1 MDLLE
6 DYDNNDESGERSTE
20 TLQLLPRVQSF
31 NHSITLLPPS
41 SSITSTTTSTSLA
54 LLNPS
59 HSVVPVSSS
68 SSSSSVRTLVGTV
81 SVEPSLDAESF
92 HERYLSNERSL
103 TQRSRAVLPVY
114 GNVGYR
120 EGSGITAASPSHGN
134 TKKRARLQNNDASS
148 DHFLGPWGGYKGE
161 EVSKESD
168 LERGELTLKQKLVRV
183 ELGLNPDGPG
193 KVEGEALEKARNLIK
208 SLIAIEEETEEEK
221 KKTMKK
227 DKANAGK
234 EDSRKVT
241 TSSSSSLTSAETA
254 AKKINT
260 RALLSAK
267 EANEVDD
274 VKEAP
279 SSSSSS
285 SSSSTSSSKSTS
297 NVAKGDGDE
306 NTNKADK
313 ENDEDEENDGSSTP
327 SFSSTFHGKEEFDYQ
342 GRSWAAIPKGVR
354 SDDGDHECFVPKK
367 VLQRWTNA
375 GGGKGVQ
382 NVSFFPG
389 TGHLMLSSSLDGK
402 LKVWDVMGTVGRPL
416 RRTYTGHSAA
426 VRDARFDLDGSRIA
440 SVSFDKHVNVW
451 DTESG
456 ERLSSIH
463 MGSTRPYCM
472 AWSPSDKNA
481 LIVGTSKRRI
491 VQYDLRTGEIAI
503 EYDHHL
509 STINT
514 ITFFD
519 DGKKFVSTGDDK
531 KVLVWEFNTPVPIKY
546 ITDPTM
552 HVINAVSL
560 HPSGQFFVG
569 QSMDNSLQVYACGDK
584 IGRVSKK
591 IFKGHIT
598 AGYACQPSFSPDGH
612 FLSSGD
618 GDGMLWTWDWRSGRV
633 LSKMRANESG
643 PCIATAWHPLSPSW
657 VATGGW
663 DGSIALH
670 Q

>member
-6 DYDNNDESGERSTE
+6 DYDNCGQGSISGETIK
-20 TLQLLPRVQSF
+20 LLPRIQSEP
-31 NHSITLLPPS
+31 SIKV
-41 SSITSTTTSTSLA
+41 ST
-54 LLNPS
+54 ND
-59 HSVVPVSSS
+59 SSS
-68 SSSSSVRTLVGTV
+68 SSSSTTLVLSNLNQPSRLVQPASSVGRTLVGTV
-81 SVEPSLDAESF
+81 SSEKTLDAESF
-92 HERYLSNERSL
+92 HEQFLSYERSVGQ
-103 TQRSRAVLPVY
+103 QRMRAVLPVY
-114 GNVGYR
+114 GNGGRMSFKPSSSSSY
-120 EGSGITAASPSHGN
+120 ENGGGSK
-134 TKKRARLQNNDASS
+134 KKRARLQNNDASS
-148 DHFLGPWGGYKGE
+148 DHFLGPWGGYEGE
-161 EVSKESD
+161 EVSKESN
-168 LERGELTLKQKLVRV
+168 LERGDLSLKQKLVRV
-183 ELGLNPDGPG
+183 ELGLNPDGQG
-193 KVEGEALEKARNLIK
+193 KLEGEALEKATKHIK
-208 SLIAIEEETEEEK
+208 SLIAIEKEEEEK
-221 KKTMKK
+221 KKTMTTTNKQ
-227 DKANAGK
+227 K
-234 EDSRKVT
+234 EDGRKG
-241 TSSSSSLTSAETA
+241 SSTPSSLGAELA
-254 AKKINT
+254 AKKINH
-260 RALLSAK
+260 RALTSAK
-267 EANEVDD
+267 DVATTEVD
-274 VKEAP
+274 EA

-285 SSSSTSSSKSTS
+285 SSSSSISKT
-297 NVAKGDGDE
+297 
-306 NTNKADK
+306 NTIPASAGN
-313 ENDEDEENDGSSTP
+313 ENDDDDDGHQKDESVSTP
-327 SFSSTFHGKEEFDYQ
+327 AYSSTFHGKEEFDYQ
-342 GRSWAAIPKGVR
+342 GRSWAAVPKGVH

-367 VLQRWTNA
+367 VLQRWPNA

-416 RRTYTGHSAA
+416 RRTYAGHSAA
-426 VRDARFDLDGSRIA
+426 VRDARFDLDGGRIA
-440 SVSFDKHVNVW
+440 SVSFDRHVNVW

-456 ERLSSIH
+456 ERLNSIH
-463 MGSTRPYCM
+463 VGKTKPYCM

-509 STINT
+509 STVNT

-569 QSMDNSLQVYACGDK
+569 QSMDNTLQVYACGEK

-591 IFKGHIT
+591 VFKGHIT

-618 GDGMLWTWDWRSGRV
+618 GEGMLWTWDWRTGRV
-633 LSKMRANESG
+633 LSKNRAHESG
-643 PCIATAWHPLSPSW
+643 PCIASAWHPLIPSW

-663 DGSIALH
+663 DGTVALH